1 MTAVAFQ
8 APAREPTARAID
20 RRKIVRTSSDVARPL
35 ADAPRLPATRIH
47 PLAIWTP
54 LAAYSW
60 LILAACVTFAGG
72 ETSLVLAFVVLIS
85 MMFLGGMALPAFM
98 GRNMEPEREQ
108 DRSFRAFWNGE
119 ADIATG
125 GSADA
130 QPSGRSAPSL
140 SRSRSAEPQST
151 SSPIWPRSPLAPP
164 SDQRPTRSVR

>member
-35 ADAPRLPATRIH
+35 EDAPRLPVTRIH

-60 LILAACVTFAGG
+60 LILAACATFAGG
-72 ETSLVLAFVVLIS
+72 ATSLVLAFVVLIS
-85 MMFLGGMALPAFM
+85 VMFLSGMALPAFM

-125 GSADA
+125 RI
-130 QPSGRSAPSL
+130 SGRAAFWQVGSL
-140 SRSRSAEPQST
+140 A
-151 SSPIWPRSPLAPP
+151 IALAIGGTAILVVAHMAAVAAG
-164 SDQRPTRSVR
+164 PTI